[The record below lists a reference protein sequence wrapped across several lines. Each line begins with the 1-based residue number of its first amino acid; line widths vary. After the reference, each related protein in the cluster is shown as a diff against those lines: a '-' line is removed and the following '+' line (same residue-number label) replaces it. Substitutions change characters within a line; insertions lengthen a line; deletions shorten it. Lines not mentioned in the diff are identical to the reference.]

1 VDVVVIHSQVFHL
14 RSYCMLQILTSLL
27 FQLKERLG
35 LVHLLVPSMG
45 YSRKTPVAVCYTA
58 PGLAMTLP
66 AKVMSQ
72 PFSFVAE
79 KMRAE
84 YAGLI

>member
-1 VDVVVIHSQVFHL
+1 MDVVVIHSQVFHL

-58 PGLAMTLP
+58 PAMTLP

-72 PFSFVAE
+72 PFSFVAGV
-79 KMRAE
+79 E